1 MAIAPVKR
9 FEILLPQ
16 DQLEGFLSYLQE
28 LGLAQLDS
36 LPYEEWRL
44 SSAETDVSDYEKW
57 LARLNHVISSLPEN
71 EPKKG
76 LDKLLAQKPRYS
88 ASLRKALLDFNYQKI
103 VEDYEA
109 LENRKHELL
118 QEIKQIE
125 REEEFLS
132 PLSALSVPL
141 VELTGFKTC
150 QVELVQ
156 VQPADLNRIVEE
168 SRELEVAI
176 EIITRTRNTVL
187 LMIIFHQEARTQVE
201 RIFSELKATFLM
213 INPYVNRAKAGEK
226 IEDII
231 KELERKKEE
240 KKEQVIKLEKEL
252 AGFAVHRP
260 ALMAVHDVLLNE
272 KEKMAGAS
280 LAGLTE
286 KTSLLTG
293 WVPAAEA
300 EKFVEKV
307 HRFSDL
313 VFLVL
318 RDPTPDEQEQAPV
331 LLENP
336 EILKP
341 FEIITSLYGL
351 PQPGA
356 IDPTVFLAPF
366 FFVFVGLC
374 VSEGGYGLLVT
385 LLSLLYLKLASPRG
399 GTRMFMRLMLYLGI
413 SNIVLGTLVG
423 GWFGFPIKPLLLI
436 DPLKDPIPF
445 MILALILGFIQVLLS
460 TFLSLIKEYR
470 EGNKVGAIAVKGG
483 WIILL
488 PSLVAYALVKQP
500 LFGYSAILG
509 AAGIVLFT
517 SRSKN
522 PVARIFSGLYGLYGI
537 SGYMADI
544 LSYSRILALGLSTGV
559 IAMVVNSIVQIVWKI
574 PVIGWIIGVL
584 GFIGGHLFN
593 LAIGFLGAFVHS
605 MRLQFVEFFTRF
617 YQAGGKPFKP
627 FKLENKYVEFIR

>member
-201 RIFSELKATFLM
+201 RIFSDLKATFLM

>member
-44 SSAETDVSDYEKW
+44 ASAESDVSEYEKW
-57 LARLNHVISSLPEN
+57 LARLNHVISSLPES

-76 LDKLLAQKPRYS
+76 LDKLLAQKPKYS

-103 VEDYEA
+103 IEDYER
-109 LENRKHELL
+109 LENRKNELL

-125 REEEFLS
+125 REEEFLT
-132 PLSALSVPL
+132 PLEAFSVPL
-141 VELTGFKTC
+141 EELIGFKTC

-156 VQPADLNRIVEE
+156 VQPPDLNRIVDEA
-168 SRELEVAI
+168 RELEVATEVI
-176 EIITRTRNTVL
+176 ARTRNTVL

-201 RIFSELKATFLM
+201 RIFSDLKATFLM
-213 INPYVNRAKAGEK
+213 MNPYVSRAKAGEK

-231 KELERKKEE
+231 KDLERKKEE
-240 KKEQVIKLEKEL
+240 KKELVIKLEKEL
-252 AGFAVHRP
+252 ASFAVHRP

-300 EKFVEKV
+300 EKFAEKV
-307 HRFSDL
+307 QRFSEL
-313 VFLVL
+313 IFLVL

-385 LLSLLYLKLASPRG
+385 LLSLLYLKLASPQG

-470 EGNKVGAIAVKGG
+470 EGNRVGAIAVKGG

>member
-1 MAIAPVKR
+1 MAISPVKR

-16 DQLEGFLSYLQE
+16 EQLDGFLSYLQE
-28 LGLAQLDS
+28 LGVAQLDS
-36 LPYEEWRL
+36 LPYEDWKL
-44 SSAETDVSDYEKW
+44 ISAETDVSEYERW
-57 LARLNHVISSLPEN
+57 ITRLNHLLNNLPET

-76 LDKLLAQKPRYS
+76 LDKLLAQKPKYS
-88 ASLRKALLDFNYQKI
+88 ASLRKALLDFNYQKV

-109 LENRKHELL
+109 LENRKRELL
-118 QEIKQIE
+118 QEIKQLE
-125 REEEFLS
+125 KEEEFLS
-132 PLSALSVPL
+132 PLTVFTIPL
-141 VELTGFKTC
+141 KELTRLKTC

-156 VQPADLNRIVEE
+156 VLPADLKRILEE
-168 SRELEVAI
+168 ARQLEVAVEVI
-176 EIITRTRNTVL
+176 DRTKNSVL
-187 LMIIFHQEARTQVE
+187 LMIIFYQTARPEVE
-201 RIFSELKATFLM
+201 RIFSDLKANFLVL
-213 INPYVNRAKAGEK
+213 NAYLSRASAGEK
-226 IEDII
+226 IEDIL
-231 KELERKKEE
+231 KDLQRKKEE
-240 KKEQVIKLEKEL
+240 KKKLVLQLEKEL
-252 AGFAVHRP
+252 ASFAVHRP

-286 KTSLLTG
+286 KTCLLTG

-300 EKFVEKV
+300 ERFSEKV
-307 HRFSDL
+307 HKYSEL
-313 VFLVL
+313 VFLTL
-318 RDPTPDEQEQAPV
+318 RDPSPEEQEQAPV
-331 LLENP
+331 ILENP
-336 EILKP
+336 EVLKP

-351 PQPGA
+351 PQPRT
-356 IDPTVFLAPF
+356 IDPTVYLAPF

-374 VSEGGYGLLVT
+374 VSEGGYGFLVT
-385 LLSLLYLKLASPRG
+385 LLSLLYLKLAKPQG
-399 GTRMFMRLMLYLGI
+399 GTRMFMRLMLYLGL
-413 SNIVLGTLVG
+413 SNVVFGTLVG

-445 MILALILGFIQVLLS
+445 MILSLILGFIQVLLS
-460 TFLSLIKEYR
+460 TFLSLVKEYR

-488 PSLVAYALVKQP
+488 PSLLGYLALKQP
-500 LFGYSAILG
+500 WFGYLALLG

-517 SRSKN
+517 SNSRN
-522 PVARIFSGLYGLYGI
+522 PVARVFSGLYGLYGI

-559 IAMVVNSIVQIVWKI
+559 IAMVVNSMVQIVWKI
-574 PVIGWIIGVL
+574 PVIGWLIGVL

-593 LAIGFLGAFVHS
+593 LAISFLGGFVHS

-617 YQAGGKPFKP
+617 YQAGGRPFKP